1 MKKHKVEFSKLWLI
15 GCVILSVI
23 FTTASYILS
32 AFDKQ
37 PLEALSS
44 AIIDAM
50 WGTSGVSFVGY
61 AVQNCVRAYTSSK
74 FGIPKEEKIR
84 HERRIQNDN
93 R

>member
-61 AVQNCVRAYTSSK
+61 AIQNCVRAYTSSK
-74 FGIPKEEKIR
+74 FGIPKEEIR
-84 HERRIQNDN
+84 RERRN
-93 R
+93 RNGDM